1 MSFLESSYSESE
13 RLILRLPKPSD
24 IAAMTVWLG
33 DYDVAKNTARV
44 PHPYHE
50 ADAEAYVGRR
60 TPGSFV
66 IARKADGMFLGGIG
80 LRPEDDFEFG
90 YWLGKPFWGQGYAT
104 EAAKRL
110 VTYAFAELGQATVH
124 AGWFH
129 DNAASGHVLAKLG
142 ARHQGSSLRDC
153 VARGVPVLCHDMR
166 LTRADFLRKEAA

>member
-1 MSFLESSYSESE
+1 MSFLESSYLESE

-50 ADAEAYVGRR
+50 ADAEAYVARR

-90 YWLGKPFWGQGYAT
+90 YWLGKPFWGLGCPP
-104 EAAKRL
+104 KRQSGWSPMPL
-110 VTYAFAELGQATVH
+110 RNWGRPPSMP
-124 AGWFH
+124 AGFTTIRPPAMCWPSWGR
-129 DNAASGHVLAKLG
+129 A
-142 ARHQGSSLRDC
+142 
-153 VARGVPVLCHDMR
+153 
-166 LTRADFLRKEAA
+166 TRARLCAIARRGACPCYAMTCG